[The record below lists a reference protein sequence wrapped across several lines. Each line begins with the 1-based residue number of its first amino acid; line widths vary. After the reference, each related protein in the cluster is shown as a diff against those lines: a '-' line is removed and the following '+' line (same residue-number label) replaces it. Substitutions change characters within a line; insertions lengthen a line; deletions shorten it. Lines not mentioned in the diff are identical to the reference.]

1 MIVASWMQSC
11 WLVGCEC
18 MCERNERVEEL
29 INNLFDV
36 KHELEGDLET
46 VLNLV
51 DFYIMHYEKL
61 GKRGLAGAMRELQT
75 DINNALNIG
84 DD

>member
-1 MIVASWMQSC
+1 M
-11 WLVGCEC
+11 
-18 MCERNERVEEL
+18 EEL

-61 GKRGLAGAMRELQT
+61 GERGLAGAMRELQT

>member
-1 MIVASWMQSC
+1 M
-11 WLVGCEC
+11 
-18 MCERNERVEEL
+18 EEL

-61 GKRGLAGAMRELQT
+61 GERGLAGAMRELQT
-75 DINNALNIG
+75 DINNALEIG

>member
-1 MIVASWMQSC
+1 MQFC
-11 WLVGCEC
+11 WLVGYEC
-18 MCERNERVEEL
+18 MCERSERVEEL

>member
-1 MIVASWMQSC
+1 MTATSWMQFC

-18 MCERNERVEEL
+18 MCERSERVEEL

>member
-1 MIVASWMQSC
+1 M
-11 WLVGCEC
+11 
-18 MCERNERVEEL
+18 EEL

-75 DINNALNIG
+75 DINNARGTGNSKE
-84 DD
+84 

>member
-1 MIVASWMQSC
+1 M
-11 WLVGCEC
+11 
-18 MCERNERVEEL
+18 EEL

-61 GKRGLAGAMRELQT
+61 GKRWLAGAMRELQT

>member
-1 MIVASWMQSC
+1 MTVASYPQNC

-18 MCERNERVEEL
+18 MCERSERVEEL

>member
-1 MIVASWMQSC
+1 M
-11 WLVGCEC
+11 
-18 MCERNERVEEL
+18 EEL

-51 DFYIMHYEKL
+51 DFYIKHYEKL
-61 GKRGLAGAMRELQT
+61 GERGLAGAMRELQT
-75 DINNALNIG
+75 DINNALEIG

>member
-1 MIVASWMQSC
+1 M
-11 WLVGCEC
+11 
-18 MCERNERVEEL
+18 EEL

-61 GKRGLAGAMRELQT
+61 GERGLAGAMRELQT

-84 DD
+84 DAKE

>member
-1 MIVASWMQSC
+1 M
-11 WLVGCEC
+11 
-18 MCERNERVEEL
+18 EEL

-36 KHELEGDLET
+36 KHELAGDLET

-61 GKRGLAGAMRELQT
+61 GERGLAGAMRELQT
-75 DINNALNIG
+75 DINNALEIG

>member
-1 MIVASWMQSC
+1 MR
-11 WLVGCEC
+11 
-18 MCERNERVEEL
+18 ERSERVEEL

-36 KHELEGDLET
+36 KHELEVDLET

-61 GKRGLAGAMRELQT
+61 GKKGIAGAFRELQT

>member
-1 MIVASWMQSC
+1 M
-11 WLVGCEC
+11 
-18 MCERNERVEEL
+18 EEL

-61 GKRGLAGAMRELQT
+61 GERGLAGAMRELQT
-75 DINNALNIG
+75 DINNALGIG